1 MGTTRSL
8 VKRNTD
14 REREGVGG
22 GGDERTVCLWFV
34 HSQITINFLATD
46 VK

>member
-14 REREGVGG
+14 GEKEGVGV
-22 GGDERTVCLWFV
+22 GDERTVCLWFV
-34 HSQITINFLATD
+34 HGQITINFRATD